1 MTDSS
6 STFMKQNA
14 FSLQAVQKT
23 IAVLL
28 HYKSWMLL
36 HLFATFRYG
45 YLREGVKSW
54 WLWSNLL
61 EPHDDDREPI
71 ESLIGERLS
80 MSEID
85 GILQFFMC

>member
-1 MTDSS
+1 M
-6 STFMKQNA
+6 
-14 FSLQAVQKT
+14 LKT

-28 HYKSWMLL
+28 HYKLL
-36 HLFATFRYG
+36 DAATFICNLPWYG
-45 YLREGVKSW
+45 CLREGVKSW